1 MAKQVQKDTK
11 KEEKKSLKK
20 EYIFYS
26 IILLVFVV
34 LATII
39 SLKHEYWPDESNA
52 WLIAEDS
59 SLIQLF
65 TKYLHTDGHPALFHL
80 IIKLFAFCG
89 LKYSNFRIISLLFST
104 LGVAVFLFK
113 SDYKWYLKLLLPF
126 TFFIFYQYT
135 VITRG
140 YCMMLLLLSLL
151 AMLWKKRKEKCILF
165 SFILFLLLSL
175 ESYTFI
181 IAGSIYFLNIV
192 DYYLDY
198 RKTKKHDKKN
208 LICLIFIFLA
218 FLLTTIYV
226 FPRPDNTFHPRFT
239 FYYLSDS
246 FITEFTTPEYI
257 KAILSVVTFSIL
269 FIVNYKKHDKR
280 QLLELAIIALPIYL
294 FLKFKYCNLWHTGIM
309 FFLLLFIGWIHNY
322 KDSKLFNIFMIITC
336 IIQISWSVNSSIY
349 DYKEVYSPA
358 EDVANFV
365 KKYDY
370 ENMKIYAFE
379 FYECSVNAFFDK
391 NIFAN
396 WNDDIRFFYWNKSN
410 PYNSISLEPE
420 DLIKD
425 NVDMFI
431 GVPLYQKLDHKKLRE
446 SYDEYIF
453 KGSTYFQN
461 HKFEN
466 METYVY
472 VRKGLQQKT

>member
-1 MAKQVQKDTK
+1 
-11 KEEKKSLKK
+11 
-20 EYIFYS
+20 
-26 IILLVFVV
+26 
-34 LATII
+34 
-39 SLKHEYWPDESNA
+39 
-52 WLIAEDS
+52 
-59 SLIQLF
+59 
-65 TKYLHTDGHPALFHL
+65 
-80 IIKLFAFCG
+80 
-89 LKYSNFRIISLLFST
+89 
-104 LGVAVFLFK
+104 
-113 SDYKWYLKLLLPF
+113 
-126 TFFIFYQYT
+126 
-135 VITRG
+135 
-140 YCMMLLLLSLL
+140 
-151 AMLWKKRKEKCILF
+151 
-165 SFILFLLLSL
+165 
-175 ESYTFI
+175 
-181 IAGSIYFLNIV
+181 
-192 DYYLDY
+192 
-198 RKTKKHDKKN
+198 
-208 LICLIFIFLA
+208 
-218 FLLTTIYV
+218 
-226 FPRPDNTFHPRFT
+226 
-239 FYYLSDS
+239 
-246 FITEFTTPEYI
+246 
-257 KAILSVVTFSIL
+257 
-269 FIVNYKKHDKR
+269 
-280 QLLELAIIALPIYL
+280 
-294 FLKFKYCNLWHTGIM
+294 
-309 FFLLLFIGWIHNY
+309 
-322 KDSKLFNIFMIITC
+322 MIITC